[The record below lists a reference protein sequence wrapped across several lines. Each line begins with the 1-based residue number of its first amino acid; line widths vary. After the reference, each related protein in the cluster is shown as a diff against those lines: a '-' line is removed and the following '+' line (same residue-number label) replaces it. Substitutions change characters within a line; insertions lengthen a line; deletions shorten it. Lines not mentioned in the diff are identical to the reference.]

1 MTIQSETLKSSL
13 INTGNELK
21 DATVDISKEF
31 KIFIGDIEELLKETA
46 SLSGEDL
53 EKAKGKIAARI
64 NLAKQ
69 IIGDANKSLIQQ
81 ARQTAEL
88 TNQYVHEQPW
98 TVLGAGVA
106 LSFLLGLLVARR
118 N

>member
-1 MTIQSETLKSSL
+1 MSTQTETLKSTL
-13 INTGNELK
+13 LDAGAEIK
-21 DATVDISKEF
+21 DASVDISKEF
-31 KIFIGDIEELLKETA
+31 KYFVSDIEALLKETA

-53 EKAKGKIAARI
+53 DKAKARI
-64 NLAKQ
+64 TDRISLAKTTL
-69 IIGDANKSLIQQ
+69 GEANRSLIQQ
-81 ARQTAEL
+81 ARQTAEY

-106 LSFLLGLLVARR
+106 ISFLFGLLVARR